1 MESMPLAVG
10 QALLDF
16 VVASRA
22 ELRSVS
28 DVNRHMTGST
38 SEVGEAGLGVQTV
51 DTGLVFEYLLGEEL
65 AFERD
70 LSERHNLVDVPLRN
84 GLVFATDEHGHVSCH
99 VGAIVDKEDG
109 RGFSIVFDPPLVDR
123 LVGGDGQRPLADRV
137 RVCSISFAFP
147 ARRLACS
154 AARFDSTAIRLASS
168 AEPFACSESLLPWRA

>member
-51 DTGLVFEYLLGEEL
+51 DTGLV
-65 AFERD
+65 
-70 LSERHNLVDVPLRN
+70 LSLIH
-84 GLVFATDEHGHVSCH
+84 
-99 VGAIVDKEDG
+99 I
-109 RGFSIVFDPPLVDR
+109 
-123 LVGGDGQRPLADRV
+123 
-137 RVCSISFAFP
+137 
-147 ARRLACS
+147 
-154 AARFDSTAIRLASS
+154 
-168 AEPFACSESLLPWRA
+168 